1 MGAPTPL
8 ARRRSGGIT
17 HQPAGLSI
25 TIFAAVAPLG
35 RQPQR
40 ISISIPRARA
50 SSGANRKLI
59 YVRVLATLRTGR
71 WHPSREIGCLVGDRK
86 KIHSM

>member
-25 TIFAAVAPLG
+25 TIFAAVAPSG

-40 ISISIPRARA
+40 ISIAIPRAREEWVGA
-50 SSGANRKLI
+50 YPTSSSL
-59 YVRVLATLRTGR
+59 
-71 WHPSREIGCLVGDRK
+71 
-86 KIHSM
+86 